1 MIATG
6 KDQAARA
13 AEREARK
20 AFTPWDFRQSLRGM
34 KLTLTQYRV
43 AIELAEHAE
52 VGKPAV
58 WPSLATLA
66 GNCACNQRM
75 VEKSLADLT
84 AMGIIAKGKGRSTR
98 ILLWALAAGALPG
111 AGGLVI
117 LFATGARLGY
127 RQAKAG
133 FALRAAG
140 IASFARPGAVSLGV
154 VRSGSLVVIRPRA
167 LRGVRPGALSAECLL
182 DKVA

>member
-1 MIATG
+1 MTTTPD

-98 ILLWALAAGALPG
+98 IL
-111 AGGLVI
+111 I
-117 LFATGARLGY
+117 IQTGAKPSPRT
-127 RQAKAG
+127 
-133 FALRAAG
+133 
-140 IASFARPGAVSLGV
+140 VSKP
-154 VRSGSLVVIRPRA
+154 SPRTVKPSP
-167 LRGVRPGALSAECLL
+167 RTVETVSTDG
-182 DKVA
+182 